1 MDAPILALDL
11 VTKAYPRRV
20 ALHPLSLDVGRG
32 AAVAVAGPSG
42 SGKTTLLHL
51 IAGVIQPD
59 SGTIDLDGRRLADLA
74 PGRDL
79 SGLVGVIHQQL
90 DLVPHLSVIH
100 NVLAG
105 RLGRWS
111 LARSL
116 WSLVSPR
123 DRDTAVAALE
133 RVGLADR
140 LYERTS
146 RLSGGEQQRVAIARL
161 LLQDPL
167 VIVAD
172 EPVAAL
178 DPARAADLMG
188 LLVTVARESGKTL
201 VASLHSIELARGHF
215 DRLIGLRQGQ
225 VSFDAPVSEV
235 SDETLDGLYDLEEI
249 ELEGSHHQ

>member
-1 MDAPILALDL
+1 MAGPILSLDS
-11 VTKAYPRRV
+11 VTKAYARRV
-20 ALHPLSLDVGRG
+20 ALHPISIDVNQG

-59 SGTIDLDGRRLADLA
+59 SGSIELDGRRLADLTS
-74 PGRDL
+74 GREL

-90 DLVPHLSVIH
+90 DLVPHLNVIH

-123 DRDTAVAALE
+123 DRDMAVEALD

-161 LLQDPL
+161 LLQ
-167 VIVAD
+167 
-172 EPVAAL
+172 EPVTQYGM
-178 DPARAADLMG
+178 AR
-188 LLVTVARESGKTL
+188 K
-201 VASLHSIELARGHF
+201 
-215 DRLIGLRQGQ
+215 
-225 VSFDAPVSEV
+225 
-235 SDETLDGLYDLEEI
+235 
-249 ELEGSHHQ
+249 